1 MSRSPVHMRRDM
13 MRDVLAYKSLYL
25 YAMENGVFPAE
36 DAMKPGRSSCK
47 KDPIEDIR
55 PIESVPNNIVT
66 RPPYPM
72 FRTDDDFDFPPNSPE
87 RKRLEEVR
95 EKIIKNWKKYEF
107 RAQLRK
113 RFHSFVYRQ

>member
-1 MSRSPVHMRRDM
+1 MSRLPIQIRRDM

-36 DAMKPGRSSCK
+36 DVMKPERSSCK
-47 KDPIEDIR
+47 RDHVEDIQ
-55 PIESVPNNIVT
+55 PVESVPNNIVT
-66 RPPYPM
+66 RPPCPL

-87 RKRLEEVR
+87 RRRLEEVR

-107 RAQLRK
+107 RAVLRK
-113 RFHSFVYRQ
+113 RFHGFVYRQ